1 MDCCICNEEW
11 THKEYEELSDD
22 EKAQTNTC
30 KVCDSFICIRCR
42 EEWGNTLDNKS
53 KRFECPVCRTMDW
66 KHYFSEDILWYI
78 KHKSLDCSYIDE
90 GLYYKYIQSG
100 EMAGPPILY
109 YIDKYM
115 NSNCEIDDC

>member
-30 KVCDSFICIRCR
+30 KVCNAIVCIMCR
-42 EEWGNTLDNKS
+42 YGYEKTLDNKS
-53 KRFECPVCRTMDW
+53 KRFECPICRTMDW

-78 KHKSLDCSYIDE
+78 KHKSLDCSDIIGDY
-90 GLYYKYIQSG
+90 S
-100 EMAGPPILY
+100 PTHPRPILY

-115 NSNCEIDDC
+115 NSNCEILDD